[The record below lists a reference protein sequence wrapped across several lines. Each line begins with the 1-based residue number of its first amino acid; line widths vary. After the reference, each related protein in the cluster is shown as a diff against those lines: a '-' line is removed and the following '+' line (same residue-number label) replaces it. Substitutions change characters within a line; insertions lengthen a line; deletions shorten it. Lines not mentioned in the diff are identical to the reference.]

1 VTKGRNEHDGCA
13 PPLCSAKCTI
23 APRGLVWISGTEK
36 FQQAIEEFDLRFLK
50 QALTTKN

>member
-1 VTKGRNEHDGCA
+1 MHHRPARFGVDFRHG
-13 PPLCSAKCTI
+13 
-23 APRGLVWISGTEK
+23 K